1 MEDAVNAAQPSMP
14 RPEPRSRLKRT
25 QLPEE
30 VAAYVR
36 ELIMSGEV
44 RPGEFLR
51 IERIAEAVG
60 VSQTPVREGL
70 LALKSEGIV
79 NLLPRRGFVVA
90 PITPHDIA
98 DLYWAQA
105 LIAGE
110 LAARAAEKITEEHLQ
125 RLAKNVKQYAE
136 AAAAGDW
143 EATPDIGLEFHRE
156 MNRAADSHRLVL
168 TLETITA
175 DLPNRYYAASH
186 PRQTGTE
193 HPQILKALRQHN
205 GARAREL
212 MIKHITGQGERLIQI
227 MTDRG
232 LWTDSDTETTPKK
245 TRQSR
250 ANPVT
255 T

>member
-1 MEDAVNAAQPSMP
+1 MNASLPGLPP
-14 RPEPRSRLKRT
+14 RREPRNGHKRP
-25 QLPEE
+25 QLPEV

-36 ELIMSGEV
+36 ELIMSGEA

-51 IERIAEAVG
+51 IERIAEAVK

-70 LALKSEGIV
+70 LALKSEGII

-90 PITPHDIA
+90 PITPQDIA

-105 LIAGE
+105 FIGGE
-110 LAARAAEKITEEHLQ
+110 LAARAAEKTTDEHLQ
-125 RLAKNVKQYAE
+125 RLTKNIKQYAD

-143 EATPDIGLEFHRE
+143 EATPHIGLEFHRE
-156 MNRAADSHRLVL
+156 INRAADSHRLVL
-168 TLETITA
+168 ALETITA

-193 HPQILKALRQHN
+193 HPQILKALGLHN
-205 GARAREL
+205 AARAREL

-232 LWTDSDTETTPKK
+232 LWPDSDSETIPKK
-245 TRQSR
+245 ARRSP
-250 ANPVT
+250 ANPAAT
-255 T
+255 